1 MHRPGLVR
9 SIAIVVGLTLW
20 VGLAGCATYSAG
32 GPQPEPTSPV
42 PSGPAPSPSEQP
54 WQRFADPRMPYSF
67 EIPEGFTVRENQS
80 AYIEMGLYQFS
91 VLDAQGEMQLS
102 FMNRVTGLGGACPP
116 DLEKLTV
123 EEFDVIPL
131 SVPGYMAPKEPGAI
145 PVNGFRFAY
154 RVSQLSDRVLTS
166 MALTNEAVGGYCMY
180 YNLVNVHDDAYGS
193 QAMVF
198 ADRLQVDSAPPNPS
212 GYRPREFK
220 TMAEAKAFMNTDE
233 YKTLRRILTSL
244 QF

>member
-1 MHRPGLVR
+1 MTAIINVKKLDERAIIPTYKTPGSAGFDIHALHGGSVQAGWR
-9 SIAIVVGLTLW
+9 ATVDT
-20 VGLAGCATYSAG
+20 GLA
-32 GPQPEPTSPV
+32 
-42 PSGPAPSPSEQP
+42 
-54 WQRFADPRMPYSF
+54 F

-154 RVSQLSDRVLTS
+154 RVSQLSDRVLV
-166 MALTNEAVGGYCMY
+166 M
-180 YNLVNVHDDAYGS
+180 
-193 QAMVF
+193 F
-198 ADRLQVDSAPPNPS
+198 AGRITAD
-212 GYRPREFK
+212 
-220 TMAEAKAFMNTDE
+220 
-233 YKTLRRILTSL
+233 LRNGPHLTSEAL
-244 QF
+244 GPYMLGLEKAA